1 MKVQNT
7 TIFMGDSA
15 QNEKYG
21 RVSADKEGRKTI
33 FAGNLNQ
40 SLDPIAKRKQQAQK
54 QAMKVVGDA
63 WDNDRE
69 VEKSMEESRT
79 RYKEYLDKLGEA
91 NAQLNWIEDERAAL
105 KESYG
110 VPDDSLEEQEL
121 QLLIKKVDSERIGS
135 GVSLTEEE
143 MEQIAQIEAKGLTTY
158 QQRSLELYKSG
169 DVYSDMRLDA
179 EWGMEAESAFLR
191 TMKRELPK
199 LQKGMIMA
207 QESKDEIMEAARQD
221 IIGMLTDEAKEHI
234 DEEMEEKKEAAE
246 EKAEKE
252 KEEEEKLEKI
262 KAEKEEKEEFTEKV
276 SGQTEEMT
284 KAVVEMEN
292 TMGDVQQEVKKI
304 IDEMKLLEEDLK
316 GAAVDTLS

>member
-121 QLLIKKVDSERIGS
+121 QLLIKKADSERIGS

-143 MEQIAQIEAKGLTTY
+143 AEQIAQIEAKGLTTY

-179 EWGMEAESAFLR
+179 ERGMEAESAFLR

-316 GAAVDTLS
+316 GAAVDTLG

>member
-40 SLDPIAKRKQQAQK
+40 TLDPIAKRKQQAQK

-179 EWGMEAESAFLR
+179 ERGMEAESAFLR

-252 KEEEEKLEKI
+252 KEEEERLEKI
-262 KAEKEEKEEFTEKV
+262 KAEKEEKEEFTENV

>member
-40 SLDPIAKRKQQAQK
+40 TLDPIAKRKQQAQK

-121 QLLIKKVDSERIGS
+121 QLLIKKADSERIGS
-135 GVSLTEEE
+135 GVSLTDEE

-179 EWGMEAESAFLR
+179 ERGMEAESTFLR

-246 EKAEKE
+246 EKAQKE

-262 KAEKEEKEEFTEKV
+262 KAEKAEKEEFTEKV
-276 SGQTEEMT
+276 SGQTEEIT
-284 KAVVEMEN
+284 KAVVEMED

-316 GAAVDTLS
+316 GAAVDTLG

>member
-179 EWGMEAESAFLR
+179 ERGMEAESAFLR